1 MKYITTADES
11 RSLDREAMKSY
22 GFPEAVLMENAGSDV
37 VSLIQPEIDWKG
49 KSVVVVCGTGNNGG
63 DGFVIARYL
72 CALTASVAVLLC
84 GNEAHMS
91 ETARLYRRIVEKMWV
106 QVIPVSEDTDWET
119 PLESADVIVDALIG
133 TGLSERSAA

>member
-72 CALTASVAVLLC
+72 CALTASVALLLC

-91 ETARLYRRIVEKMWV
+91 EMARLYRRIVEKCGCRSSLSV
-106 QVIPVSEDTDWET
+106 RIR
-119 PLESADVIVDALIG
+119 
-133 TGLSERSAA
+133 TGRRLWKARMSSWMR